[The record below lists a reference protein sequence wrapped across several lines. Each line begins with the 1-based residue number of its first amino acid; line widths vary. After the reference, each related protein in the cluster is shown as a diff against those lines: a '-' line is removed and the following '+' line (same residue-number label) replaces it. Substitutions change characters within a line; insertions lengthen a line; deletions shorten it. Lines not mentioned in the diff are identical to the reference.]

1 MTHRCSVVGAA
12 LAAAL
17 LALAPAAQAQSTALR
32 LHGTLLAV
40 DPSSRALEIFKT
52 EAERL
57 SDGMLAFEVA
67 TGTPDDG
74 AREVLDEIRNQSTF
88 GIVLSASYLSR
99 LVPEIGVMGLPFVF
113 DNFSQ
118 VSRVLKGPAGALIE
132 AKLAAKGFTTL
143 CWMDFG
149 ARNVINAKRPIRTPD
164 DLKGMKLRVQP
175 NETHLA
181 TFRAIGANPIAMDFN
196 DLLPAL
202 RQGDIDGT
210 EVSYIAMEDLKL
222 YEYNKYFSDSA
233 HVRDLLVFIVNRNV
247 FTSLEPK
254 AQMAIRN
261 AAAIACPQQLRM
273 QAEREAAAVENLK
286 KKGLQFDPLPPETR
300 SALRRASAVVVGD
313 ARKRLGDKLVDNA
326 LAVARAAAAK
336 RASIGH

>member
-1 MTHRCSVVGAA
+1 MRLKRSVASVA
-12 LAAAL
+12 LAAVM
-17 LALAPAAQAQSTALR
+17 LAFAPAAHAQTTALR
-32 LHGTLLAV
+32 LRGTLLAA
-40 DPSSRALEIFKT
+40 DPSSKALEIFKT

-57 SDGMLAFEVA
+57 SDGTLAFEVA

-74 AREVLDEIRNQSTF
+74 ARQVLDEIRNQNTF
-88 GIVLSASYLSR
+88 GIVVGASYLSR
-99 LVPEIGVMGLPFVF
+99 LVPEIGVLGLPFVF
-113 DNFSQ
+113 DNFNQ
-118 VSRVLKGPAGALIE
+118 ISRALKGPAGTLIE

-181 TFRAIGANPIAMDFN
+181 TFRAVGANPVAMDFN

-233 HVRDLLVFIVNRNV
+233 HVRDLLVFLVNRKV
-247 FTSLEPK
+247 FTSLQPR

-261 AAAIACPQQLRM
+261 AAAIACPQQLKM
-273 QAEREAAAVENLK
+273 KTEREAAALENLK

-300 SALRRASAVVVGD
+300 AALHHATAGVIDD
-313 ARKRLGDKLVDNA
+313 ARKRLGDKLVDA
-326 LAVARAAAAK
+326 VLAATQRSAGK
-336 RASIGH
+336 RSSSD

>member
-1 MTHRCSVVGAA
+1 MKLGRTVAGAA
-12 LAAAL
+12 LAAAMM
-17 LALAPAAQAQSTALR
+17 ALAPATQAQTTALR
-32 LHGTLLAV
+32 LHGTLIAA
-40 DPSSRALEIFKT
+40 DPSSKALEIFKT

-57 SDGMLAFEVA
+57 SDGALAFEVA

-88 GIVLSASYLSR
+88 GIVVSASYLSR
-99 LVPEIGVMGLPFVF
+99 LVPEIGALGLPFVF
-113 DNFSQ
+113 DNFNQ
-118 VSRVLKGPAGALIE
+118 VSRALKGAAGTLIE
-132 AKLAAKGFTTL
+132 AKLAAKGFTAL

-181 TFRAIGANPIAMDFN
+181 TFRAVGANPIAMDFN
-196 DLLPAL
+196 DLMAAL

-233 HVRDLLVFIVNRNV
+233 HVRDLLVFIVNRKV
-247 FTSLEPK
+247 FTSLQPK
-254 AQMAIRN
+254 AQTAIRD
-261 AAAIACPQQLRM
+261 AAAIACPQQLKLK
-273 QAEREAAAVENLK
+273 AEREAAAVENLK

-300 SALRRASAVVVGD
+300 AALHHATAGVIDD
-313 ARKRLGDKLVDNA
+313 ARKRLGEKLVD
-326 LAVARAAAAK
+326 AVLAAAPRSGGK
-336 RASIGH
+336 RSSAY